1 MGIEYLMNS
10 KVLAARHKEEEIRC
24 DSPLEILSWVVGGL
38 NFLRG
43 LFLFITF
50 CCKMQ
55 VWNLVTKSCGRQKR
69 PTTTGRS
76 VPKQNIKGAT
86 TIVSGSS
93 TTKADRCK
101 NDEGMLRV
109 KLPAVDNLTAS
120 VGEKDQRVGDHFKCH
135 HSDLPE
141 KCIKEKVSDEL
152 ANPGHNVNLF
162 CSRLSSEATDT
173 SREIQNTGAEMKNL
187 DEIVSTG
194 DSQSVSTPANVE
206 QSVKIGQNTPNATCA
221 PNHHGG
227 SENDSDGGSW
237 SPVTMKRE
245 RQARRRSTRWTGRFS
260 TSPSEWGAGWVRSLR
275 LRMEVGQ

>member
-69 PTTTGRS
+69 PTTTG
-76 VPKQNIKGAT
+76 KQNIKGAT

-93 TTKADRCK
+93 KTKEDRRK

-120 VGEKDQRVGDHFKCH
+120 VGEKDQRVGDHFKCQH
-135 HSDLPE
+135 PELPE
-141 KCIKEKVSDEL
+141 KCIKEKVSEEL
-152 ANPGHNVNLF
+152 GNPGHNVNLF
-162 CSRLSSEATDT
+162 YSRLSSEVADT

-187 DEIVSTG
+187 DKIVSTG
-194 DSQSVSTPANVE
+194 DSQSVSTPANDE
-206 QSVKIGQNTPNATCA
+206 QSVKTGQHTTNATCA
-221 PNHHGG
+221 PNHHG
-227 SENDSDGGSW
+227 NDLDGGSW

-245 RQARRRSTRWTGRFS
+245 RQARLRSTRWTGRFS